1 MITGPEHEYV
11 YLRRLIAKMDDYY
24 IKKQNKAFG
33 RKRFK
38 SPVAFASKAHF
49 KKAMK
54 KVDAFTHNMDMTEI
68 LKLQAGTQ
76 SLLAKAVTFS

>member
-24 IKKQNKAFG
+24 IKKQNKNFA
-33 RKRFK
+33 RKKFK
-38 SPVAFASKAHF
+38 SPVAFASKKHF
-49 KKAMK
+49 KNAMK
-54 KVDAFTHNMDMTEI
+54 KIDAFTHNMDMTEI

-76 SLLAKAVTFS
+76 SML